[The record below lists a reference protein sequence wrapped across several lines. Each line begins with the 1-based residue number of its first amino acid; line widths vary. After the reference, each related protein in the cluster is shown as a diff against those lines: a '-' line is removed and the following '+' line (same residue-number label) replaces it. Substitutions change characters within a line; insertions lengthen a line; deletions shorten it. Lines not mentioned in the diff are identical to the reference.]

1 MNEYTITFEKAALKF
16 IRKQDKTTQK
26 RLLEAISQLPA
37 GTDIKRL
44 QGYDNLYRMRVGN
57 MRILYSIKETVKIVN
72 IENIDKRGDVYKRL

>member
-16 IRKQDKTTQK
+16 IRKQDKMTQK
-26 RLLEAISQLPA
+26 RLLTAIRQLPM

-57 MRILYSIKETVKIVN
+57 MRILYAIKETVKIVN
-72 IENIDKRGDVYKRL
+72 IENID